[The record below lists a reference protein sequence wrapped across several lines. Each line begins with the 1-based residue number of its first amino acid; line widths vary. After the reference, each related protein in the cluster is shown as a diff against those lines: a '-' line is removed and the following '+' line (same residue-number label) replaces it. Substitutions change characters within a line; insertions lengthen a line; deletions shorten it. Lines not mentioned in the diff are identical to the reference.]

1 MSTSS
6 ELERIERFFPS
17 ELGGEDSPM
26 SAYTAYALRNNLN
39 HLIDESPQIIICTA
53 APVRSAALEPVA
65 LPSDDTSAYYG
76 TSRGVWSQEFIHTW
90 IRPDRP
96 TNLDLL
102 VYARTESASNDMTV
116 TARCVPAIYQIGD
129 ATAPDIFTEAGVTAS
144 GTTNATGTSE
154 KLIDVKAIFTTPQPK
169 FYAAYEQIGAP
180 SGLNTKLAAVSVA
193 VMRLEIRFTY
203 VAPADYESQIGGM
216 TLCMLR
222 EFC

>member
-6 ELERIERFFPS
+6 ELERIERFFPA
-17 ELGGEDSPM
+17 ELGAEDSPM
-26 SAYTAYALRNNLN
+26 NAYTAYSLRNNLN
-39 HLIDESPQIIICTA
+39 HLIDESPQVIICTA
-53 APVRSAALEPVA
+53 APVRGTGPVA
-65 LPSDDTSAYYG
+65 LPSDDTLYYG
-76 TSRGVWSQEFIHTW
+76 TSRGIWSQEFIHTW

-102 VYARTESASNDMTV
+102 VYARTESVSNDMTV
-116 TARCVPAIYQIGD
+116 TARCVPAIYPIGD

-169 FYAAYEQIGAP
+169 FYAAYEQIGSP
-180 SGLNTKLAAVSVA
+180 SGLNTKLASVSVA
-193 VMRLEIRFTY
+193 IMRLEIRFTY
-203 VAPADYESQIGGM
+203 AAPADYVSQIGGM